1 MRKFNSSLNGYN
13 KIEVNNF
20 VHEVTQ
26 EYESMLNKLKH
37 QDEEIERLK
46 KDLEKYQNME
56 NTLNRALVVAE
67 DASNQIKRVA
77 RDEAKGVI
85 EDARRNASRIVNDAL
100 LKADKIEQD
109 AETLKEELLY
119 LKEDLEVLLMNKLSL
134 LIALMKIIDESF
146 DSFFLL
152 SISFLFSLYYN
163 ISGDVI

>member
-1 MRKFNSSLNGYN
+1 MKKFNTSLNGYN

-20 VHEVTQ
+20 VQEVTQ

-37 QDEEIERLK
+37 HDEEMDRLK

-109 AETLKEELLY
+109 AETLKRRVVIFKRR
-119 LKEDLEVLLMNKLSL
+119 LKSVVDEQIEFIDSINED
-134 LIALMKIIDESF
+134 
-146 DSFFLL
+146 
-152 SISFLFSLYYN
+152 Y
-163 ISGDVI
+163 